1 MLLQTIAQNPQV
13 LTDRLTENLMEHI
26 KPIAQ
31 YYRQDVLSICRSIVE
46 VSSGRLTSMVYS
58 LYAIGPILVDIALT
72 LQRFDDTRSEA
83 LNLFEDLLRIGVA
96 EANAILNEKDLRPGY
111 QPVR

>member
-1 MLLQTIAQNPQV
+1 
-13 LTDRLTENLMEHI
+13 MEHI

-31 YYRQDVLSICRSIVE
+31 YYQRDVLSICRSIVV
-46 VSSGRLTSMVYS
+46 VSSGKLTSMAYS
-58 LYAIGPILVDIALT
+58 LYAIGPILVDVSLT

-96 EANAILNEKDLRPGY
+96 EANAILNEKDLRPGH